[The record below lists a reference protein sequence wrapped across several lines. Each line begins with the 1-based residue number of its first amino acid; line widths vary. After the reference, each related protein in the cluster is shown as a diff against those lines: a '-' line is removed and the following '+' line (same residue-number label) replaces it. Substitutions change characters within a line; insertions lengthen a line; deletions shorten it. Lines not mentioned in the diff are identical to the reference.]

1 MKRKQFIAGAMALLL
16 ALTPIQSVRA
26 EGGVAVDE
34 AHFPDVHFREYVSSE
49 FDTNNDGVLSANEI
63 GGIFSIVL
71 SEGSVSSLTGMEYFT
86 ELSYI
91 KCSGNKITNL
101 DVSGCTK
108 LQMLYCEGNEL
119 TNLDAS
125 GCTNLEYL
133 ECPNNHLTN
142 LNVSGCTKLV
152 ALHCGG
158 NQLRNLDVNSCMN
171 LEHLDCRINQLTK
184 LDVSKNTKLST
195 LYCHQNQIT
204 ELNISGC
211 AKLEYLVCENN
222 QLTNLD
228 VSGCTNLESLDCG
241 NNQLTNLDVNGCTML
256 QSLFCAGN
264 QITNLDVSGCA
275 NLVGGDYGKYGDNG
289 STEPDDED
297 NASTESAGTPIQ
309 SVSVDKAHFP
319 DDRFREYVSSTFD
332 TNNDGVLSEDEIKEA
347 TDFSCSNMGIRSLA
361 GIEYFTEAR
370 DLACDWNQL
379 TELDVSKN
387 RELDWLSCNDNQLTR
402 LDVSGCTKLTWLDCS
417 SNKLT
422 KLDVSGCTQL
432 KSLYCFG
439 NKLTTLIGADRV
451 DYVDNEGHGYED
463 YEDHES
469 TESVDTSAKVVTV
482 DKAHFP
488 DRYFRKY
495 VHKYCDTNGDG
506 WLSEREIGK
515 IKWVCFGFSNIEF
528 GEFSIDD
535 REISG
540 RVSNLAGIEYF
551 KALRGLA
558 CGNNHLTKLDI
569 SKNTNL
575 RVLDCGNNHLT
586 KLDVSRCTK
595 LKYLYC
601 GENKLTKLNVSNN
614 MQLKDL
620 GCNDNKLTKLNVGKK
635 TKLEWLGCDYN
646 KLRKLDVS
654 GCKRLETLIC
664 CENELTT
671 LKVRKCTKLTH
682 LNCRCNNLTKLDLRD
697 NKEILFFAISCPT
710 ALFEHNPLRRIDLPK
725 GSTKKIGRRTFQN
738 IGGYRGKKLTF
749 TVATKKEQQRLI
761 KTLRRNEFY
770 IVFPTLAKVIVRKK

>member
-34 AHFPDVHFREYVSSE
+34 ANFPDVHFREYVSSE
-49 FDTNNDGVLSANEI
+49 
-63 GGIFSIVL
+63 
-71 SEGSVSSLTGMEYFT
+71 
-86 ELSYI
+86 
-91 KCSGNKITNL
+91 
-101 DVSGCTK
+101 
-108 LQMLYCEGNEL
+108 
-119 TNLDAS
+119 
-125 GCTNLEYL
+125 
-133 ECPNNHLTN
+133 
-142 LNVSGCTKLV
+142 
-152 ALHCGG
+152 
-158 NQLRNLDVNSCMN
+158 
-171 LEHLDCRINQLTK
+171 
-184 LDVSKNTKLST
+184 
-195 LYCHQNQIT
+195 
-204 ELNISGC
+204 
-211 AKLEYLVCENN
+211 
-222 QLTNLD
+222 
-228 VSGCTNLESLDCG
+228 
-241 NNQLTNLDVNGCTML
+241 
-256 QSLFCAGN
+256 
-264 QITNLDVSGCA
+264 
-275 NLVGGDYGKYGDNG
+275 
-289 STEPDDED
+289 
-297 NASTESAGTPIQ
+297 
-309 SVSVDKAHFP
+309 
-319 DDRFREYVSSTFD
+319 FD

-387 RELDWLSCNDNQLTR
+387 RELDWLSCNDNQLPR

-432 KSLYCFG
+432 KSLICFG

-451 DYVDNEGHGYED
+451 DYVDNVGYGD
-463 YEDHES
+463 YES
-469 TESVDTSAKVVTV
+469 TEPVDTSESVDTSAKVVKV

-528 GEFSIDD
+528 GEFRIDD

-620 GCNDNKLTKLNVGKK
+620 ECNDNKLTKLNVGKK
-635 TKLEWLGCDYN
+635 TKLEVLHCDYN

-654 GCKRLETLIC
+654 GCKRLDILIC
-664 CENELTT
+664 CENELTK
-671 LKVRKCTKLTH
+671 LKVRKCTKLGV
-682 LNCRCNNLTKLDLRD
+682 LDCRCNNLTKLDLRD
-697 NKEILFFAISCPT
+697 NKEIVFMLGRSD
-710 ALFEHNPLRRIDLPK
+710 FEYNPLRRIDLPK
-725 GSTKKIGRRTFQN
+725 GSTKRIYNRTFAS
-738 IGGYRGKKLTF
+738 IGGYRGKKMTF

-761 KTLRRNEFY
+761 KTLRGNDY
-770 IVFPTLAKVIVRKK
+770 ACFPTLAKVIVRKK

>member
-1 MKRKQFIAGAMALLL
+1 MKRKQFIAGAMALLF

-34 AHFPDVHFREYVSSE
+34 
-49 FDTNNDGVLSANEI
+49 
-63 GGIFSIVL
+63 
-71 SEGSVSSLTGMEYFT
+71 
-86 ELSYI
+86 
-91 KCSGNKITNL
+91 
-101 DVSGCTK
+101 
-108 LQMLYCEGNEL
+108 
-119 TNLDAS
+119 
-125 GCTNLEYL
+125 
-133 ECPNNHLTN
+133 
-142 LNVSGCTKLV
+142 
-152 ALHCGG
+152 
-158 NQLRNLDVNSCMN
+158 
-171 LEHLDCRINQLTK
+171 
-184 LDVSKNTKLST
+184 
-195 LYCHQNQIT
+195 
-204 ELNISGC
+204 
-211 AKLEYLVCENN
+211 
-222 QLTNLD
+222 
-228 VSGCTNLESLDCG
+228 
-241 NNQLTNLDVNGCTML
+241 
-256 QSLFCAGN
+256 
-264 QITNLDVSGCA
+264 
-275 NLVGGDYGKYGDNG
+275 
-289 STEPDDED
+289 
-297 NASTESAGTPIQ
+297 
-309 SVSVDKAHFP
+309 AHFP

-387 RELDWLSCNDNQLTR
+387 RELHWLSCNDNQLPR

-417 SNKLT
+417 NNKLT

-469 TESVDTSAKVVTV
+469 TESVDTSAKVVKV

-515 IKWVCFGFSNIEF
+515 ITSVCVGFNGIFE
-528 GEFSIDD
+528 EFSID
-535 REISG
+535 REFSG

-551 KALRGLA
+551 KALRGLD
-558 CGNNHLTKLDI
+558 CGENHLTKLDL

-575 RVLDCGNNHLT
+575 RVLDCGKNHLT

-595 LKYLYC
+595 LKYLFC
-601 GENKLTKLNVSNN
+601 GENKLTKLNVSKN
-614 MQLKDL
+614 MQLKQL
-620 GCNDNKLTKLNVGKK
+620 ECNDNKLTKLNVGKK
-635 TKLEWLGCDYN
+635 TKLEWLDCGYN

-654 GCKRLETLIC
+654 GCKRLESLIC
-664 CENELTT
+664 CENELTK
-671 LKVRKCTKLTH
+671 LKVRKCTKLGV
-682 LNCRCNNLTKLDLRD
+682 LDCRCNNLTKLDLRD
-697 NKEILFFAISCPT
+697 NKEIVFMLGRSD
-710 ALFEHNPLRRIDLPK
+710 FEYNPLRRIDLPK
-725 GSTKKIGRRTFQN
+725 GSTKEIYRRTFAS
-738 IGGYRGKKLTF
+738 IGGYRGKKMTF

-761 KTLRRNEFY
+761 KRLRGFRGNEY
-770 IVFPTLAKVIVRKK
+770 ACFPTLAKVIVRKK